1 MRIHSFGKLGELI
14 GRELEIDVPP
24 GGCTVAELRG
34 LLAGRYPHAEHE
46 LASASLRACIN
57 DVIVGEQFPIPPGAA
72 VEFFPPLSG
81 G

>member
-1 MRIHSFGKLGELI
+1 MKIHSFGKLGELI
-14 GRELEIDVPP
+14 GRELDIEAPP

-34 LLAGRYPHAEHE
+34 LLADRYPHAGQE
-46 LASASLRACIN
+46 LASVSLRACVD